1 MSSDK
6 QCCPTDAPPVRN
18 PYNPTGDAFYMTGPI
33 DSKRAVLIVGDIFG
47 VLPNAKRYAD
57 VLAKE
62 GYLVLYP
69 DFMGDRAWDEHSWPP
84 NFESE
89 EFKKF
94 YAFITDY
101 QHHMVLARRACA
113 LLRRLGVEKIA
124 TIGMC
129 WGARVAFDLAGEGLV
144 EAASSAHPSRFT
156 AEVMA
161 PAARVPICVLPSK
174 DENAEDMAGVEKA
187 VNAHTVEP
195 HVYKL

>member
-1 MSSDK
+1 MREYARNMNNIGIDK
-6 QCCPTDAPPVRN
+6 NSQE
-18 PYNPTGDAFYMTGPI
+18 
-33 DSKRAVLIVGDIFG
+33 
-47 VLPNAKRYAD
+47 YAR
-57 VLAKE
+57 
-62 GYLVLYP
+62 
-69 DFMGDRAWDEHSWPP
+69 F
-84 NFESE
+84 FEYTRD
-89 EFKKF
+89 
-94 YAFITDY
+94 YAF
-101 QHHMVLARRACA
+101 HMILARRACA

-195 HVYKL
+195 HVYKLYDKLTHGFFGNRFDYEKCTAEEKEQLDDAIRVSVDFFNKALV